1 VRIIYVTSSMPYGP
15 AETFLISEVEEVRKQ
30 GHEVLVVPMY
40 PGGLRLELSG
50 LREMG
55 RQAFE
60 DYNASYSWDD
70 FAKEHVG
77 LYQKRKIR
85 PQREDR

>member
-1 VRIIYVTSSMPYGP
+1 
-15 AETFLISEVEEVRKQ
+15 
-30 GHEVLVVPMY
+30 VPMY

-60 DYNASYSWDD
+60 VYNASYSWDA